1 MISKGTGKPT
11 NQLATSGGLSV
22 LDDAGT
28 PFDTADDTWTLFNV
42 SDGLAGNGVWD
53 ILFDAAGRLWLATNG
68 GVSVLD
74 TAGTPF
80 DKSDD
85 EWHTWTVEDGLVD
98 SNILTV
104 ALGPSGAVWAGADT
118 GLSRMRGT
126 AQRRLYLPL
135 ILR

>member
-1 MISKGTGKPT
+1 MWTAVS
-11 NQLATSGGLSV
+11 SV
-22 LDDAGT
+22 LDHAGT

-42 SDGLAGNGVWD
+42 SDGLAGNGVQD
-53 ILFDAAGRLWLATNG
+53 IFFDASGRLWLATSG
-68 GVSVLD
+68 GLSVLD

-85 EWHTWTVEDGLVD
+85 VWHTWTVADGLVD
-98 SNILTV
+98 SYLYSV
-104 ALGPSGAVWAGADT
+104 ALDASGGVWVGAAT
-118 GLSRMRGT
+118 GLSRMRGV